1 MSSRRETAENFA
13 HFAEQ
18 PESTT
23 HPERSA
29 AFTIG
34 MVQNIAIVTTA
45 GAAIGA
51 IIAGVGLETGN
62 VISGVTALPLIEGLK
77 KSKPFLDV
85 AGLVTDG
92 LNKLSEADARALWER
107 LKSKIPFDR
116 YRQFVSTMSA
126 MAPARGL
133 GKAVPLAAHASRLA
147 EGNE

>member
-1 MSSRRETAENFA
+1 MRLDEAREQRAAAIELAQEFKANPDVIAPETAENFA

-62 VISGVTALPLIEGLK
+62 VISGVTGLPLIE
-77 KSKPFLDV
+77 
-85 AGLVTDG
+85 
-92 LNKLSEADARALWER
+92 
-107 LKSKIPFDR
+107 
-116 YRQFVSTMSA
+116 
-126 MAPARGL
+126 
-133 GKAVPLAAHASRLA
+133 
-147 EGNE
+147 